1 MRSFQARSKKMRRV
15 LVSPLQNTPYDL
27 AAADWESLAARAD
40 RDTAIYPRRGP
51 AATPGPSSAAPSPRS
66 ALGVASGEEPA
77 AAGALSVTLPRHAT
91 RRPRLSP
98 ARMSEGRA
106 GPRGRRALTVGAR
119 GVTSARPLCLQG
131 NVPQK

>member
-40 RDTAIYPRRGP
+40 SVTAIYPRRGP
-51 AATPGPSSAAPSPRS
+51 AATPGPCAAAPSPRP

-77 AAGALSVTLPRHAT
+77 AAGALSVTSPLI
-91 RRPRLSP
+91 P
-98 ARMSEGRA
+98 ARMSAGRA
-106 GPRGRRALTVGAR
+106 GRRGSGAGRGDRWSGRGRWKPR
-119 GVTSARPLCLQG
+119 
-131 NVPQK
+131 VPQRWRCACG